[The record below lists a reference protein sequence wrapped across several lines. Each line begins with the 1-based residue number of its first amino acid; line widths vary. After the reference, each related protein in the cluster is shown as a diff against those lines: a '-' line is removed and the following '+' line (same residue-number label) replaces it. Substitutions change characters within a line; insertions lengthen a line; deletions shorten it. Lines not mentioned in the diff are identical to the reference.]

1 MKRSLLMAALFLAAI
16 FFSLNSPAVAQTTRT
31 FSLSAGDTLMPA
43 SPGLE
48 QGGMPT
54 YSGGLVGGQATST
67 STGPFTLSLTFQST
81 GVIDSVAG
89 IYGGEIVSPFSSFV
103 VNQSSGRKSVSTSG
117 SINSGTVTYRLT
129 PQGFAEVISVTSN
142 DLTVWE
148 GKNKQRRAVG
158 SGTLDY
164 GSAVEGSGTLTLLL
178 F

>member
-1 MKRSLLMAALFLAAI
+1 MKRLVAAALFSAAI
-16 FFSLNSPAVAQTTRT
+16 FFSLNSPAMAQTTRT

-43 SPGLE
+43 SPGLD
-48 QGGMPT
+48 QGGFPT

-81 GVIDSVAG
+81 GVIDSAAG
-89 IYGGEIVSPFSSFV
+89 IYGGTIVAPFSSFV
-103 VNQSSGRKSVSTSG
+103 VNQSSGRKSLSTSG
-117 SINSGTVTYRLT
+117 SINSGIVTYRLT
-129 PQGFAEVISVTSN
+129 PQGFAEIISVVSN

-158 SGTLDY
+158 TGTLDY
-164 GSAVEGSGTLTLLL
+164 GSAVEGSGTLTLS

>member
-1 MKRSLLMAALFLAAI
+1 MKRLVAAALFLAAI
-16 FFSLNSPAVAQTTRT
+16 FFSLNSPVVAQTTRT

-43 SPGLE
+43 SPGLD
-48 QGGMPT
+48 QGGLPT

-81 GVIDSVAG
+81 GVVDSAAG
-89 IYGGEIVSPFSSFV
+89 IYGGTIVSPFSSFV

-117 SINSGTVTYRLT
+117 TINSGTVSYRLT
-129 PQGFAEVISVTSN
+129 PQGFAEIISVTSN

-148 GKNKQRRAVG
+148 GKNKSRRAVG
-158 SGTLDY
+158 NGTLDY
-164 GSAVEGSGTLTLLL
+164 GTSIEGSGTLTLLL